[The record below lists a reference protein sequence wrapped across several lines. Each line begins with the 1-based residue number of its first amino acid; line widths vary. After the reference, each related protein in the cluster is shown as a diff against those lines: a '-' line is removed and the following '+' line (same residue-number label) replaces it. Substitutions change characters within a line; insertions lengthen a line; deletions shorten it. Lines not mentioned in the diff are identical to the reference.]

1 MLIILGGLPGVG
13 KTTLARALSQ
23 HLHATHIRVDTI
35 EQAIKASGML
45 KADVGPAGY
54 MVAYAVAED
63 NLRGGKMVV
72 ADSVNPLKVT
82 RDAWRS
88 VAERTS
94 SVVVEVEI
102 VRSDRDD
109 HQRIVTTRTSDIEG
123 LIPPTWDDVVT
134 REYEAWDRSPHVI
147 DTSFKT
153 VDESLSELL
162 EALKPETIRNR
173 SAI

>member
-1 MLIILGGLPGVG
+1 MLIVLGGLPGVG

-45 KADVGPAGY
+45 KAGVGPAGY
-54 MVAYAVAED
+54 LVAYAVAED

-94 SVVVEVEI
+94 SAFVEVEI

-123 LIPPTWDDVVT
+123 LISPTWDDVVT

-162 EALKPETIRNR
+162 EVLKPETIRNR

>member
-23 HLHATHIRVDTI
+23 HLNATHIRVDTI
-35 EQAIKASGML
+35 EQAIRASGML
-45 KADVGPAGY
+45 TADVGPAGY
-54 MVAYAVAED
+54 MVAYGVAED
-63 NLRGGKMVV
+63 NLRVGKMVV

-82 RDAWRS
+82 RDAWRA

-94 SVVVEVEI
+94 AEIVEVQI

-134 REYEAWDRSPHVI
+134 REYEAWDRSPHLI

-162 EALKPETIRNR
+162 EALKPESRR
-173 SAI
+173 DWSA